1 MAEKT
6 ILSVSTGADVFK
18 YLDLDTQLLELEAG
32 VAMNEPVTYAVR
44 KVIEASVVELIDA
57 GEVKGLWSYKPE
69 PWIDPGE
76 TEKVEEEVEELIE
89 EIIEADNEVRETVKE
104 EVYDDYKKKPEVV
117 EVEEVEIEE
126 EKVEVM
132 EVGDPPGRSNGDD
145 FDESLEEL
153 DEEIIPNTPI
163 ITPDIANILRG

>member
-1 MAEKT
+1 MVEKT
-6 ILSVSTGADVFK
+6 IMSVGAGGDKFK
-18 YLDLDTQLLELEAG
+18 YLDLDTQLVEIEAG
-32 VAMNEPVTYAVR
+32 LAVNEPVTYAWR
-44 KVIEASVVELIDA
+44 KTIEGAVVELIKA
-57 GEVKGLWSYKPE
+57 GEVRGLWKYKPKPE
-69 PWIDPGE
+69 PEPEPVVE
-76 TEKVEEEVEELIE
+76 TPTEEELIE
-89 EIIEADNEVRETVKE
+89 EIIEADNEVRETAKE

-126 EKVEVM
+126 EKVELM
-132 EVGDPPGRSNGDD
+132 EVGDPPGQSNGDD

>member
-1 MAEKT
+1 MVEKT
-6 ILSVSTGADVFK
+6 IISIGAGGDKFK
-18 YLDLDTQLLELEAG
+18 YLDLDTKLLEIEAG
-32 VAMNEPVTYAVR
+32 IAMNEPVTYAVR

-76 TEKVEEEVEELIE
+76 TEKVEVEVEELLE
-89 EIIEADNEVRETVKE
+89 EIIETDNEVRETKKE

-117 EVEEVEIEE
+117 EVIEVEIEE
-126 EKVEVM
+126 EIEVM
-132 EVGDPPGRSNGDD
+132 EVGDPPGQSNGDD

>member
-1 MAEKT
+1 
-6 ILSVSTGADVFK
+6 VFR
-18 YLDLDTQLLELEAG
+18 YLDLDTQLLEIEAG

-69 PWIDPGE
+69 PWVDPGE
-76 TEKVEEEVEELIE
+76 TEKVEVEVEELLE
-89 EIIEADNEVRETVKE
+89 EIIETDNEVRETKKE

-117 EVEEVEIEE
+117 EVIEIEIEE
-126 EKVEVM
+126 EKVEVI
-132 EVGDPPGRSNGDD
+132 EVGDPPGQSNGDD

-153 DEEIIPNTPI
+153 DEEITPNTPV